1 MKAPGVLPRVDPS
14 DGNPGDSGAPS
25 ERSLEDLMDA
35 YCKQGDRR
43 AFDELFT
50 RLAPKVNILLLR
62 LSRNRELAEE
72 LTQVTFLK
80 VHRARDTYAPGS
92 KVFSW
97 VMAIA
102 RNVYIDAYR
111 KNRVLRR
118 HELLTLE
125 GEIPEPGRDS
135 STVDL
140 GALEALSDE
149 DQQRIQATIDALP
162 DTQREALM
170 LLKVEGLS
178 LKQAAEITGASVT
191 AVKVRAFRAY
201 EALRAAMGV
210 PKVPQP
216 KTPKSPTRPP

>member
-1 MKAPGVLPRVDPS
+1 MKPPGVLPPVDPS
-14 DGNPGDSGAPS
+14 DGSPGDPGSPS

-35 YCKQGDRR
+35 YCTRGDRR
-43 AFDELFT
+43 AFDELFA

-80 VHRARDTYAPGS
+80 VHRARDTYVPGS

-118 HELLTLE
+118 HEMLTEE
-125 GEIPEPGRDS
+125 GIVPEPGRDS
-135 STVDL
+135 RTVDT
-140 GALEALSDE
+140 GAFEALSDE
-149 DQQRIQATIDALP
+149 DQQRIQSTIDALP
-162 DTQREALM
+162 ATQREALM

-178 LKQAAEITGASVT
+178 LKQVAEITGASVT

-216 KTPKSPTRPP
+216 KTPKHTTRPP

>member
-1 MKAPGVLPRVDPS
+1 
-14 DGNPGDSGAPS
+14 
-25 ERSLEDLMDA
+25 MDA

-43 AFDELFT
+43 AFDELFA
-50 RLAPKVNILLLR
+50 RLAPKVNVLLLR
-62 LSRNRELAEE
+62 LSRNRELADE

-80 VHRARDTYAPGS
+80 VHRARDTYVPGS

-118 HELLTLE
+118 HEMLTDE
-125 GEIPEPGRDS
+125 GVLPEPARDS
-135 STVDL
+135 RAAEA

-149 DQQRIQATIDALP
+149 DQQRIQSTIDALP
-162 DTQREALM
+162 PTQREALM

-178 LKQAAEITGASVT
+178 LKQVAEITGASVT

-216 KTPKSPTRPP
+216 KNPNNRRGPRE